1 MQGLVTKSTG
11 SGYRVLLDDGSSVL
25 CHIKGNLRI
34 RGIRTTNPVAVGDR
48 VQITL
53 TDAVGP
59 TAEGGPTGEAGHVGW
74 ITDILPRR
82 NYIIRRATNLSKQ
95 AHILAANLDQVALI
109 VTIRH
114 PETSTTFIDRFLAT
128 AEAYRIPAVLIF
140 NKIDL
145 LTPDELDYL
154 NSLRQLYES
163 LNYPTY
169 AICAKNITE
178 NGAPAKSGRGNGFCG
193 ESGGTG
199 RFNERGTLSPCDP
212 VAEREA
218 VLMSVFLGKTTLLA
232 GNSGVGKSTL
242 LNALFGRELTR
253 TADLSD
259 AHDTGM
265 HTTTFSEMYPLT
277 ATRSYSEAVLQQR
290 GLTAE
295 GGHPALGWVID
306 VPGVKGFGS
315 VEMEP
320 HEVSHYFRDIFR
332 IGQSCRYSDCLHT
345 GEPGCAVREALTNQK
360 PNLQSSIFNLKSH
373 IALSRYES
381 YLSMLGDSSEQK
393 YR

>member
-1 MQGLVTKSTG
+1 
-11 SGYRVLLDDGSSVL
+11 
-25 CHIKGNLRI
+25 
-34 RGIRTTNPVAVGDR
+34 
-48 VQITL
+48 
-53 TDAVGP
+53 
-59 TAEGGPTGEAGHVGW
+59 
-74 ITDILPRR
+74 
-82 NYIIRRATNLSKQ
+82 
-95 AHILAANLDQVALI
+95 
-109 VTIRH
+109 
-114 PETSTTFIDRFLAT
+114 
-128 AEAYRIPAVLIF
+128 
-140 NKIDL
+140 
-145 LTPDELDYL
+145 
-154 NSLRQLYES
+154 
-163 LNYPTY
+163 
-169 AICAKNITE
+169 
-178 NGAPAKSGRGNGFCG
+178 
-193 ESGGTG
+193 
-199 RFNERGTLSPCDP
+199 
-212 VAEREA
+212 
-218 VLMSVFLGKTTLLA
+218 MSVFLGKTTLLA